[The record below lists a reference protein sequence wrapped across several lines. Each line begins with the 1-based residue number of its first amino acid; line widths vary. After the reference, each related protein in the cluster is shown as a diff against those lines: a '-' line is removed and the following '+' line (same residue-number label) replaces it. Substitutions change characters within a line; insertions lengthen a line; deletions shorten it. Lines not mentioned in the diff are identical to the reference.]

1 VPAAEDEDYSL
12 RESESSQM
20 EVSQSPLNYNSRND
34 ADMAPQAELRS
45 VAASPLAVSQVP
57 VSEEED
63 WIEQAPFVPICYD
76 TVRIE
81 GGARMV
87 L

>member
-1 VPAAEDEDYSL
+1 
-12 RESESSQM
+12 
-20 EVSQSPLNYNSRND
+20 
-34 ADMAPQAELRS
+34 MAPQAELRS